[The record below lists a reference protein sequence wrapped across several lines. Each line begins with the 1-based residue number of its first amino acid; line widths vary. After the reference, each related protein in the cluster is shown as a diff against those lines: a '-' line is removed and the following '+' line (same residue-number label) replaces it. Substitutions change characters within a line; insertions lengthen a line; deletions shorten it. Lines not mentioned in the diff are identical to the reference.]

1 MTVIENFHIIKL
13 SNQEERERNTG
24 YDMNRRWKHWLVC
37 VMQCA
42 SVIVMLGGRG
52 CSIFLGDAKHTD
64 NVTTQSAKELFHYL
78 KTVED
83 QESV

>member
-1 MTVIENFHIIKL
+1 MTAIEKFHIIKL
-13 SNQEERERNTG
+13 SNQEERERNIG
-24 YDMNRRWKHWLVC
+24 YDMNRRWKQWLVC

-42 SVIVMLGGRG
+42 SVIAILGGRG
-52 CSIFLGDAKHTD
+52 CVIFLGDAKHTD